1 MASIFSRIITREIPA
16 YIVAEDDFHMAIL
29 DINPV
34 ALGHVIVFPKKE
46 VDYLFDLDDHSYQ
59 ALMRFSKEVAMR
71 LKEVVACKRIGITVI
86 GLEVPHVHVHLIPI
100 NAMDDMNF
108 SKAKLVLNEE
118 WAREFIQAF

>member
-1 MASIFSRIITREIPA
+1 MPSIFSRIITREIPA